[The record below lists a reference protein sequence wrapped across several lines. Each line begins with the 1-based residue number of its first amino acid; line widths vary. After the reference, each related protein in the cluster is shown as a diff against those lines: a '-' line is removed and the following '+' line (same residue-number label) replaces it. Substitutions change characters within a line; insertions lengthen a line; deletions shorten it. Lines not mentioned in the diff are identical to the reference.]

1 MKILNVYGSSI
12 DGSSAAVA
20 NRFLEKARRLGAEIQ
35 SFKLGGADITGCKK
49 CMSCKTTTDRCVIED
64 DITTI
69 FDSIVPCDVL
79 VLSTGVYEGDV
90 SGNMS
95 LFESRLFSF
104 LKPDFE
110 TNPEPSRLPSG
121 KKLVFIQA
129 QGGASYWHVDIYQ
142 RFESLFTKL
151 GFGDT
156 FVIHAD
162 TVDQP
167 SDLIGR
173 DDIMKLTEEIAE
185 KCQEVSCPTTT
196 PRIDTP

>member
-1 MKILNVYGSSI
+1 MKVLNVYGSSI
-12 DGSSAAVA
+12 DGSSAAIA
-20 NRFLEKARRLGAEIQ
+20 NRFLEKAGRLGADIQ
-35 SFKLGGADITGCKK
+35 SFKLGGAHTASCTE
-49 CMSCKTTTDRCVIED
+49 CMSCKTTTDRCVIQD
-64 DITTI
+64 DITAI
-69 FDSIVPCDVL
+69 FDSLVQCDVL
-79 VLSTGVYEGDV
+79 VLSTGVYSGEV

-95 LFESRLFSF
+95 IFESRLFSF

-110 TNPEPSRLPSG
+110 TNPDPSRLPPG
-121 KKLVFIQA
+121 KKLVFIQT

-142 RFESLFTKL
+142 RFESLFKKL

-196 PRIDTP
+196 PRSDTP